1 MRTILKNGEYEI
13 VIEKSRF
20 ICTMKKVETEEDALL
35 FIREMKKKY
44 WDASHNCSAFII
56 DESRQRSNDD
66 GEPSGTAGLPMLE
79 VLRKNNLFNVVVVVT
94 RYFGGIKLGAGGL
107 VRAYTKSVSETLL
120 HIGLAQK
127 ILLNEYSFKENLE
140 NSGRTL
146 NLLYQQNIF
155 SIGNIIYEENVI
167 IYINMTPDKL
177 ALAQV
182 WLNENLNRLVD
193 LHLEKSIYIEEP
205 CVE

>member
-1 MRTILKNGEYEI
+1 MRTILKNGEHEI
-13 VIEKSRF
+13 IIEKSRF
-20 ICTMKKVETEEDALL
+20 ICTMKKVEHEEEAMA
-35 FIREMKKKY
+35 FIRELKKKY

-56 DESRQRSNDD
+56 DESKQRSNDD

-120 HIGLAQK
+120 QIGLVEK
-127 ILLNEYSFKENLE
+127 ILLNEYYFEENLE

-146 NLLYQQNIF
+146 NLLYQQDIF
-155 SIGNIIYEENVI
+155 SISDIFYAESTRFH
-167 IYINMTPDKL
+167 INMKPDKL
-177 ALAQV
+177 PIAQV
-182 WLNENLNRLVD
+182 WLNENLNRTVKLS
-193 LHLEKSIYIEEP
+193 LEKSTYIEES
-205 CVE
+205 CVI